1 MHRTHDLS
9 ILQQTPPPHP
19 CLQPLSFHPFHPPLR
34 WCVPERFKLHE
45 PQYLQTL
52 DETATLAL
60 KPLNSPLI
68 PTLFHT
74 PSALIP
80 LPPPTSWNAPEW
92 LQLHKPQY
100 LHTLEQRDRHAEL
113 EQQQRVGCWEAK
125 RGQSMLVEQDGAWQ
139 V

>member
-1 MHRTHDLS
+1 MRQPNGYFAFSALALFLASSPAPTLKLTSRFPLHCSVTH
-9 ILQQTPPPHP
+9 
-19 CLQPLSFHPFHPPLR
+19 
-34 WCVPERFKLHE
+34 LHK

-52 DETATLAL
+52 GETPTLAL
-60 KPLNSPLI
+60 KPLNSPLL

-80 LPPPTSWNAPEW
+80 LPPPTCWNAPEW

-113 EQQQRVGCWEAK
+113 KQQQRVGCGEAK
-125 RGQSMLVEQDGAWQ
+125 RGQGVLVEQDGAWQ